1 MHQLLFFGVSLWNLV
16 RLGEFY
22 LHFLRKTLFAPLCLE
37 QRLFLQNEVDKK
49 CKNSVKSHI
58 A

>member
-49 CKNSVKSHI
+49 
-58 A
+58 